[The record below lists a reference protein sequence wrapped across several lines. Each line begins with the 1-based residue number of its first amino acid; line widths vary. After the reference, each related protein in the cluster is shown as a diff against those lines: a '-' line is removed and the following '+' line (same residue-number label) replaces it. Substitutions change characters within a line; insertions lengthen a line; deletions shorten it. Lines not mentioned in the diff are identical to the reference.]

1 MRLPRRWCTPGL
13 ETLTAAAEAGVVV
26 EKAWLNEG
34 VTALVVVV
42 VVGGNIVVMG
52 MKCRVGARVPIEGR
66 RRHLQQLGE
75 AMVSMC
81 QPSLPV

>member
-1 MRLPRRWCTPGL
+1 M
-13 ETLTAAAEAGVVV
+13 VV
-26 EKAWLNEG
+26 EKAWTSEG
-34 VTALVVVV
+34 VAVLVVV

-75 AMVSMC
+75 AMLIVCTSRPFLC
-81 QPSLPV
+81 EKDRDGLYSIYSAGVKS